1 MKMGGT
7 SMTIE
12 RIDLNNPDWGFTFS
26 SCVVAGDYVFTS
38 HHGGYDF
45 EKGRWPE
52 TVEEQTKQCFK
63 SLERTLDSAGV
74 TLNDVVK
81 TTVLLKNPGDFEKVK
96 DVYRRVFTD
105 GYPARTT
112 IISEFLAPEILV
124 QIDALAY
131 KPK

>member
-1 MKMGGT
+1 MAV
-7 SMTIE
+7 E
-12 RIDLNNPDWGFTFS
+12 RIDLNNPDRDFTFS

-45 EKGRWPE
+45 EKDRCPE
-52 TVEEQTKQCFK
+52 SVEEQTQQCFK
-63 SLERTLDSAGV
+63 NLARTLDAAGV
-74 TLNDVVK
+74 TLNDVVR

-124 QIDALAY
+124 QIDAVAY
-131 KPK
+131 KFAA

>member
-1 MKMGGT
+1 MAV
-7 SMTIE
+7 E

-45 EKGRWPE
+45 EEGKWPE
-52 TVEEQTKQCFK
+52 TIEEQAQQCFE
-63 SLERTLDSAGV
+63 SLARTLDAAGV
-74 TLNDVVK
+74 TLNDVVQ
-81 TTVLLKNPGDFEKVK
+81 TTVLRKSPADFEKVK

-112 IISEFLAPEILV
+112 IISEFLAPEILI
-124 QIDALAY
+124 QIDAVAY
-131 KPK
+131 KPR